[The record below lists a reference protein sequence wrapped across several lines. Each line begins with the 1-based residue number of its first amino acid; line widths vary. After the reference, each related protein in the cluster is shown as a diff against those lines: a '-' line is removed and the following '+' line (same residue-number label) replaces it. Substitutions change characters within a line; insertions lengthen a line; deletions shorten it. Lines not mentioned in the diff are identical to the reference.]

1 MNVRRARKCLA
12 ILLLGAT
19 IGGVAGAQT
28 PKPWHAGNVQTVETW
43 TRTQKRLSEANTNVW
58 VRPGLSADRA
68 LRRVEILCEATGL
81 ASGGKTEFLIV
92 GERSEKDY
100 EAMAIS
106 FARAGDL
113 CRALEYIGVPRGRP
127 IRPSAFEFWPKGER
141 VLVSVRSFGSDPGAA
156 RPVQASLA
164 DTRSRPALPKSFVY
178 VGSRWAGD
186 GANAVCL
193 ADGATPG
200 SILSTYNEP
209 TTVLDVPTRSP
220 QSDVYGSLVIASDRP
235 FEAGQLLVFA
245 FSPEPRPSG
254 LPRVADVSL
263 DVRCRAGV
271 ASNGLAGVEGVL
283 RGPGREVVTNALA
296 GVLEA
301 LGTLVRAD
309 RDPFVRVTFDDAL
322 SLTSARD
329 VARVLQEVEGDGGI
343 RIEAPPAGQLYFRA
357 FLPDSRWR
365 ARPERPSQPWELRV
379 GRGPDGAWRGMLVEI
394 VEDWSR
400 ADSFTPELQVREHPL
415 AKWNDLPTVLQG
427 CIDAQTAAVRKRLK
441 QNGQA
446 ADDERVA
453 QLAGLGRINTLFV
466 FAPADAPLSAFLPAV
481 RLIRAKVPTVY
492 VFSE

>member
-1 MNVRRARKCLA
+1 MNSSSKRSCLA
-12 ILLLGAT
+12 VLLSGALT
-19 IGGVAGAQT
+19 AGPVCAQT
-28 PKPWHAGNVQTVETW
+28 PKPWHAGNIRTVEAW
-43 TRTQKRLSEANTNVW
+43 TRTQTRLSESNTNVW
-58 VRPGLSADRA
+58 VRPGLSADRT

-81 ASGGKTEFLIV
+81 ESGGKTEFLIV

-100 EAMAIS
+100 EAMAVS

-127 IRPSAFEFWPKGER
+127 IRQAAFEFWPKGER
-141 VLVSVRSFGSDPGAA
+141 VLVSVRPLGSDPGAA
-156 RPVQASLA
+156 NPVHASLA
-164 DTRSRPALPKSFVY
+164 DKRARPALPVSFVY
-178 VGSRWAGD
+178 VGSRWTGD
-186 GANAVCL
+186 GTNAVCL
-193 ADGATPG
+193 ADGTTPG

-220 QSDVYGSLVIASDRP
+220 QSDVYGSLVISSNQL
-235 FEAGQLLVFA
+235 FEAGRLLVFS

-254 LPRVADVSL
+254 MPRVADVSL
-263 DVRCRAGV
+263 DVRCRAG
-271 ASNGLAGVEGVL
+271 ATGNGVAGVEGVL
-283 RGPGREVVTNALA
+283 QGPGRETVTNSLA

-301 LGTLVRAD
+301 LAALARAD
-309 RDPFVRVTFDDAL
+309 RDPFVSVTFDDAL
-322 SLTSARD
+322 SLAAARD
-329 VARVLQEVEGDGGI
+329 VAKVLQEVEGDGGI
-343 RIEAPPAGQLYFRA
+343 RIEAPPAGQLYVRA

-400 ADSFTPELQVREHPL
+400 ADSLTPELQVREHPL
-415 AKWNDLPTVLQG
+415 AKWSDLPAVLQG
-427 CIDAQTAAVRKRLK
+427 CIDAQTTAVRKRLT
-441 QNGQA
+441 QSGQA

-481 RLIRAKVPTVY
+481 RLICAKVSTVY